1 LHTVA
6 WQQFAATYMFGTR
19 GLPAAMGNALNLQTQ
34 IVDCRLHSGS
44 IGCRLSAAHLNLCV
58 NQ

>member
-1 LHTVA
+1 LHTVT
-6 WQQFAATYMFGTR
+6 WEQFAATYMFGTR
-19 GLPAAMGNALNLQTQ
+19 GLTAAIGNALDLETQ

-44 IGCRLSAAHLNLCV
+44 IGYRLSAAHLHLCV

>member
-1 LHTVA
+1 ML
-6 WQQFAATYMFGTR
+6 GTC
-19 GLPAAMGNALNLQTQ
+19 GLTTAIGNALNLQTQ

-44 IGCRLSAAHLNLCV
+44 IGCRLSAAHLHLCV